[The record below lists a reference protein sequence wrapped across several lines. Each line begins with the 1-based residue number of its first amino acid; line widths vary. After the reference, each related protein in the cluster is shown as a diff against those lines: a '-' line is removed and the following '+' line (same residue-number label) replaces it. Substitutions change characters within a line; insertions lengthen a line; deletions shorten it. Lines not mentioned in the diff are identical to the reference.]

1 MTLSTNKVL
10 VLDVET
16 RPLEAY
22 VWQMWEPRVS
32 LNQLIDTGGIISW
45 SAKYVDDPY
54 VHFDAVWRNGKEAM
68 MHNLWELMDEAGAVA
83 GWNSNRF
90 DIRHIN
96 AEFAQLGWGPP
107 SPYKKIDLMQTV
119 RRHMKFPSN
128 KLDYVSQALGVG
140 RKLETGGFELWTGV
154 MEGDKKAQKLMEE
167 YNIQDVLLTE
177 EVYHKL
183 RPWIAPAINLSMQE
197 GHVCPECGSTHLQ
210 SRGFRI
216 NATMRYR
223 RWHCQSCGSWSQ
235 SVTGEKVDRK
245 QMLKKEAM

>member
-1 MTLSTNKVL
+1 MAASTDKVL

-16 RPLEAY
+16 MANKAW
-22 VWQMWEPRVS
+22 VWQLFDANVG
-32 LNQLIDTGGIISW
+32 LNQLIESGGIISW
-45 SAKYVDDPY
+45 SAKFVDEPY
-54 VHFDAVWRNGKEAM
+54 TYFDSVWRNDKASM
-68 MHNLWELMDEAGAVA
+68 MLNLWNLMDEAAAVC

-154 MEGDKKAQKLMEE
+154 MSGDKKAQKLMEE
-167 YNIQDVLLTE
+167 YNVQDVLLTE
-177 EVYHKL
+177 EVYQKL
-183 RPWIAPAINLSMQE
+183 RPWIAPAINKSLE
-197 GHVCPECGSTHLQ
+197 LGHVCPECGGVHLQ
-210 SRGFRI
+210 ARGYRY
-216 NATMRYR
+216 NATTKYQ
-223 RWHCQSCGSWSQ
+223 RWQCNDCHSWSQ
-235 SVTGEKVDRK
+235 SIVGEKLDRT
-245 QMLKKEAM
+245 QMLKKETM